1 MISDTHG
8 GHRAIPGGVPEGD
21 ILIHAGDF
29 TRFGREDDARDFN
42 SWLGE
47 LPHRHKF
54 VVNGNHEHNAEW
66 QKDIH
71 AIVSNATVLVHEGAQ
86 VELEVKGGED
96 AKVEGAAGSAE
107 GVAVA
112 SEERCGGGEEGTE
125 SEGDPGSDGGL
136 GRERGAGG
144 FEASARGEKHDE
156 GGKIGDDSDNE
167 KTGRV
172 LKIWGTNFFWPM
184 TSPNPF
190 YAQVPADTDI
200 IICHGPVKGH
210 VDGGKGCQEL
220 ARLVNATQARL
231 VVSGHI
237 HSAHGVAVAEGV
249 TYVNAA
255 NARKGHGDIGWGAVV
270 LDV

>member
-1 MISDTHG
+1 MGNQAAVPNSPLPLGLRVVMISDTHG

-112 SEERCGGGEEGTE
+112 SEERCGGGEE
-125 SEGDPGSDGGL
+125 
-136 GRERGAGG
+136 
-144 FEASARGEKHDE
+144 DE

-167 KTGRV
+167 KTTGRV